1 MRWNLVDGILIAF
14 VLGEPTIAQLVTK
27 DRNHDNDVEDDVD
40 TYRPLFVMTISV
52 PSLWNFSQSSL
63 PSSVTLGSSTTPSS
77 SGWWGGTRGWC
88 GAVRGWC
95 VAKGCGDAWSMPG
108 GSGGLRGLIVG
119 PPGPWWWWCNA
130 AAAAART
137 SSGVCGPRPRPEIL
151 ANVVRFSLKQKKIII
166 SVPACFFI
174 TDSLYNRLLL
184 RDSKKV
190 GPKTKKGKL
199 MKTSSSYFSVEFI

>member
-1 MRWNLVDGILIAF
+1 MKLGRTDILIAPLS
-14 VLGEPTIAQLVTK
+14 VCRATIVQLATK
-27 DRNHDNDVEDDVD
+27 DRNHSNDTDDDID

-95 VAKGCGDAWSMPG
+95 AARGCGDVWSIPG
-108 GSGGLRGLIVG
+108 GSGGLRGLIAG

-137 SSGVCGPRPRPEIL
+137 AASSGVCGPRPRPEIFKCQMFWEL
-151 ANVVRFSLKQKKIII
+151 IGKHRKLYSYVYKKYINKAE
-166 SVPACFFI
+166 S
-174 TDSLYNRLLL
+174 D
-184 RDSKKV
+184 
-190 GPKTKKGKL
+190 
-199 MKTSSSYFSVEFI
+199 E

>member
-1 MRWNLVDGILIAF
+1 MRWNLVDDNPDCSA
-14 VLGEPTIAQLVTK
+14 LGESMIIQLATK
-27 DRNHDNDVEDDVD
+27 DRNHDNDVEDDGVVD

-95 VAKGCGDAWSMPG
+95 VARGCDPCNIPG

-137 SSGVCGPRPRPEIL
+137 SSGVCGPKPRPEISS
-151 ANVVRFSLKQKKIII
+151 NVLRFSLKKILTRL
-166 SVPACFFI
+166 FFI
-174 TDSLYNRLLL
+174 IQIIATW
-184 RDSKKV
+184 
-190 GPKTKKGKL
+190 
-199 MKTSSSYFSVEFI
+199 

>member
-1 MRWNLVDGILIAF
+1 MKLGRWYILIAF
-14 VLGEPTIAQLVTK
+14 VLGEPTIAQLATK

-95 VAKGCGDAWSMPG
+95 VAKGCGDVWSIPG
-108 GSGGLRGLIVG
+108 GRGGLRGLIVG

-151 ANVVRFSLKQKKIII
+151 ANVVRFSLKKYQYLL
-166 SVPACFFI
+166 VFYYRFFI
-174 TDSLYNRLLL
+174 YRLL

-190 GPKTKKGKL
+190 RQKKKKRKV
-199 MKTSSSYFSVEFI
+199 MKTSSSYFSVGLI

>member
-1 MRWNLVDGILIAF
+1 MITMSKTTV
-14 VLGEPTIAQLVTK
+14 
-27 DRNHDNDVEDDVD
+27 VD

-95 VAKGCGDAWSMPG
+95 VARGCGEPCSIPG

-137 SSGVCGPRPRPEIL
+137 SSGVCGPRPRPEIS
-151 ANVVRFSLKQKKIII
+151 NVLRFSLKKILTRLFFMVQII
-166 SVPACFFI
+166 AAW
-174 TDSLYNRLLL
+174 
-184 RDSKKV
+184 
-190 GPKTKKGKL
+190 
-199 MKTSSSYFSVEFI
+199 

>member
-1 MRWNLVDGILIAF
+1 MSLAAIV
-14 VLGEPTIAQLVTK
+14 QLATRN
-27 DRNHDNDVEDDVD
+27 RNHGDDDDVD

-63 PSSVTLGSSTTPSS
+63 PSSVTFGSSTTPSS

-88 GAVRGWC
+88 GAARGWC
-95 VAKGCGDAWSMPG
+95 VAKGWGDVWSIPG

-137 SSGVCGPRPRPEIL
+137 AASSGVCGPRPKPEIFL
-151 ANVVRFSLKQKKIII
+151 ERFVNCLWICSSLSLLPSFFFVHIDLLVSVSTIWRKVSRRPKDRFS
-166 SVPACFFI
+166 F
-174 TDSLYNRLLL
+174 
-184 RDSKKV
+184 SK
-190 GPKTKKGKL
+190 
-199 MKTSSSYFSVEFI
+199 FC